1 MISKE
6 ILEEA
11 FGLKN
16 EGFDENVEN
25 PPDGLKI
32 KNNEIRESLLM
43 EQSELFKC
51 ARQNIERA
59 STKAIDRIAI
69 LACRAIC
76 DSLRISPTYKESASP
91 RNMSNLIREEMDKEK
106 IHYTITEKYI
116 GPYLTKCSSIYHDY
130 HKYQKRNDPK
140 LPENTLENI
149 NKYWNELGAIF
160 RIIFPNEENLFY
172 QKNILEAESDENETP
187 VEILLDDDDYYI
199 IIEKYE
205 NCVERGYQI
214 TDSIILEK
222 VEEAYWE
229 KYQVKESRAIITQ
242 SIEYYDEQEMM
253 IDKATWLKI
262 YAERLKEKENWGDAR
277 DKYSEALE
285 IIEKF
290 GRDRHYAKVQNDK
303 ILCEIESVK
312 EHDKVYK
319 LWLQQLKTL
328 HEIFKKYG
336 DLKSMNQVQL
346 NKFRIYCKLG
356 EITKALDIIEENGEN
371 IYLSKKYEAEFYH
384 DCANIFLKNKSL
396 STSKHEME
404 INAKRLLEKSMKMYE
419 DGGEISGIIKILNTE
434 IMYENNEYKRNEKE
448 QKKDALVRVIQ
459 EIDSKSSEDI
469 DEAYIRYLIDL
480 GYWEGVRRLIR
491 GDNGGEY
498 SIWLREE
505 GLDKKDY
512 FKFVGDID
520 FFDYSLARCK
530 ACKHWS
536 NLERGLVHLNH
547 AIGMMRNIEKEKG
560 VELRLFEAFVLQEQY
575 RLNLSKYRKKYDKY
589 SWDELKNELKESDL
603 DNSANHKELKARVVA
618 EKLGDKII
626 KKIITMWGEL
636 DSKRGVYRWKKRLA
650 VNFLS
655 LTNKKE
661 EEKIL
666 KEGLEFYKGKD
677 ASKYFHYKTE
687 LISRGHQDVS
697 RESSQEWNELFNDKY
712 IPNNWS
718 TKFEILN
725 RLSYQYGTEKKY
737 AKALETSQNVIEELK
752 KYKQIGIQGRK
763 NESEKAA
770 KKREI
775 DFLIKLNM
783 CDEASEKA
791 EEYHAE
797 GTFDQ
802 GHMLDIKYKIL
813 GIDKEWEKM
822 VNNRIEK
829 LNILKQKDYPYQE
842 KLQEDI
848 ARLIGEII
856 SIWERNRPNRISSE
870 RHEIDD
876 MRKILYKH
884 LKKHNLKSGKSLIL
898 FAKELSQVEENKSDY
913 KTAYKFKE
921 DINEYI
927 SDIINAIDDRVINPR
942 SKEYPNEK
950 IEIED
955 KEQLE
960 LELNQRREQKEK
972 DSLIKEQIQ
981 NNLDMAKM
989 AVRIANKGKGPY
1001 EKYRW
1006 KIEASKCISRNLEI
1020 IKKGMYE
1027 GKQSEQF
1034 HEEKY
1039 KIYLKE
1045 AAEIALELAE
1055 SCINKGEMTV
1065 REGMNWRRKRY
1076 HLLLKINDLPYL
1088 EKEYLEVLKLY
1099 RDLLKEMEK
1108 EYTKGNKKKVKTD
1121 MEQFVKKY
1129 SIEKRD

>member
-6 ILEEA
+6 ILEKA

-16 EGFDENVEN
+16 EDFDENVEN
-25 PPDGLKI
+25 LPDGLKI
-32 KNNEIRESLLM
+32 KNSEIRESLLM

-59 STKAIDRIAI
+59 STKGIDRIAI

-76 DSLRISPTYKESASP
+76 DGLRISPTGKESQTP
-91 RNMSNLIREEMDKEK
+91 GLMVKLVIQECDKER
-106 IHYTITEKYI
+106 IDYTIMEKYI
-116 GPYLTKCSSIYHDY
+116 RPYLKMCRDIYNEY
-130 HKYQKRNDPK
+130 HQYQKRNDPK
-140 LPENTLENI
+140 LPEKILEEI
-149 NKYWNELGAIF
+149 NKYWNDLGDKF

-172 QKNILEAESDENETP
+172 QKNILEAESIDYDTP
-187 VEILLDDDDYYI
+187 VEISLDDDYYI

-229 KYQVKESRAIITQ
+229 KHQVKESRAVITR
-242 SIEYYDEQEMM
+242 SIEYYNEQEMM
-253 IDKATWLKI
+253 INKSTWLKI
-262 YAERLKEKENWGDAR
+262 YAKRLKEKEDWGNAR
-277 DKYSEALE
+277 NKYSEALE

-290 GRDRHYAKVQNDK
+290 GRDRHYAKVQNEK
-303 ILCEIESVK
+303 ILCEIESVE
-312 EHDKVYK
+312 EHDKMYK

-356 EITKALDIIEENGEN
+356 KITKALDIIEGNGEN
-371 IYLSKKYEAEFYH
+371 IYLSKKYEAEFYY

-396 STSKHEME
+396 STSNHEME

-419 DGGEISGIIKILNTE
+419 DGGEISGVIKILNTE
-434 IMYENNEYKRNEKE
+434 IMYENNEYKRDEKE
-448 QKKDALVRVIQ
+448 HKKDALVRVIH

-469 DEAYIRYLIDL
+469 DEAYIRYLIDR
-480 GYWEGVRRLIR
+480 GYWEGLRRLIR
-491 GDNGGEY
+491 GDNGVEY

-505 GLDKKDY
+505 GLDQEDY
-512 FKFVGDID
+512 FKFVGEIE
-520 FFDYSLARCK
+520 FFDYSLACCK
-530 ACKHWS
+530 ACRNWS

-547 AIGMMRNIEKEKG
+547 AIGMKRNIEKDKG
-560 VELRLFEAFVLQEQY
+560 VELRLFEAFVLQEQF
-575 RLNLSKYRKKYDKY
+575 RLNLDKYRKIYQKY

-603 DNSANHKELKARVVA
+603 DNSVNHKELKARLVA

-626 KKIITMWGEL
+626 KKMITMWGEL

-655 LTNKKE
+655 FTNKKE

-666 KEGLEFYKGKD
+666 KEGLDFYKGKD
-677 ASKYFHYKTE
+677 ASKYFHYKTA

-725 RLSYQYGTEKKY
+725 RLSNQYGMEKKY
-737 AKALETSQNVIEELK
+737 AKALETSQKVIEELK

-763 NESEKAA
+763 TESERMP

-775 DFLIKLNM
+775 DYLIKLNM

-791 EEYHAE
+791 EEYYAE

-802 GHMLDIKYKIL
+802 EHMLDIKYKIL

-829 LNILKQKDYPYQE
+829 LNLLKQKDYPYQE
-842 KLQEDI
+842 KLPENI
-848 ARLIGEII
+848 AKLIRGII
-856 SIWERNRPNRISSE
+856 KIWNIRSNRIRFEKE
-870 RHEIDD
+870 RED
-876 MRKILYKH
+876 MSKILYKH
-884 LKKHNLKSGKSLIL
+884 LKKHNLVSGKSLIL
-898 FAKELSQVEENKSDY
+898 DAKKLSQVEENKSEY
-913 KTAYKFKE
+913 KIAYKFRE

-989 AVRIANKGKGPY
+989 AVRIANKGKEPY
-1001 EKYRW
+1001 EKYHW

-1020 IKKGMYE
+1020 IKKGIYE
-1027 GKQSEQF
+1027 GEQSEQF
-1034 HEEKY
+1034 HEERY

-1055 SCINKGEMTV
+1055 SCKNKGEMTV
-1065 REGMNWRRKRY
+1065 RKGMDWRRKRY
-1076 HLLLKINDLPYL
+1076 RLLLKINDLPHL

-1108 EYTKGNKKKVKTD
+1108 EYTNGNRKKVETD
-1121 MEQFVKKY
+1121 MEKFVKKY
-1129 SIEKRD
+1129 GIEKRD